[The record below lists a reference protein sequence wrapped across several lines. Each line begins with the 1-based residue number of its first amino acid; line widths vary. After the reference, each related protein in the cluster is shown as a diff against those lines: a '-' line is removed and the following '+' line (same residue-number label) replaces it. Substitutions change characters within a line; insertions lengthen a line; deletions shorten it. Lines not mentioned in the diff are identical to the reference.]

1 MFDRFTQMIR
11 DNGDKPT
18 PGMVKQIIDEH
29 KPLAQAM
36 KAQYQRYR
44 GAADGVPIYSRVVP
58 TTSSKVD
65 NRLANDWMGEVI
77 DTKTGYMAGVPIE
90 ISIDQTSKDAD
101 KVKEFIDTFKKMNS
115 FDDLTAENI
124 KMSSICGYDS
134 ALVYVDKAGDMRVMR
149 MDPWECC
156 HITETEIT
164 NPTYGLRYYTQ
175 SDGRVRAD
183 FYNDTGM
190 TVFISGRGG
199 SRFTED
205 PTQYKPHN
213 ADYCPLY
220 GIPNNAELLGDCDK
234 ILTLIDAYD
243 RSNSDFNSEIE
254 QFRLA
259 YFLFYGVMP
268 DKELID
274 EMVKTGAIHIPSSM
288 RDDSPNKIEYLTKQ
302 LNHAA
307 IDSHLDRLEANII
320 RFAKHVNFT
329 DAAFGGDL
337 TGPAMRH
344 KMFMLEAKSKTME
357 RKHQA
362 SLLHLF
368 KVLGS
373 MLRKAEIKN
382 FDYTKLDF
390 KYSRNIPVNVKDEV
404 ETAKLTLGI
413 TSLYTTL
420 SAMPSLIADPLEEL
434 ERIELEKGEV
444 EIDIDDPD
452 KLTQTVTA
460 KIASNAGLEN
470 DQGDG
475 SGVAGGAA

>member
-1 MFDRFTQMIR
+1 MIR
-11 DNGDKPT
+11 DNGHKPT
-18 PGMVKQIIDEH
+18 PLMVKQIIDEH

-36 KAQYQRYR
+36 KLQYQRYK
-44 GAADGVPIYSRVVP
+44 GAEDGVPIYSRILP

-65 NRLANDWMGEVI
+65 NRLAHDWMGEII
-77 DTKTGYMAGVPIE
+77 DTKSGYLAGVPIE
-90 ISIDQTSKDAD
+90 ISVDQNAKGAEEIKS
-101 KVKEFIDTFKKMNS
+101 FIDTFKKMNS
-115 FDDLTAENI
+115 FDDFTAENI
-124 KMSSICGYDS
+124 KVAAICGYDS
-134 ALVYVDKAGDMRVMR
+134 ALVYVDKAGDKRVIR
-149 MDPWECC
+149 MEPWECC
-156 HITETEIT
+156 HITENEIT
-164 NPTYGLRYYTQ
+164 SPAYGLRYYTQ
-175 SDGRVRAD
+175 SDGRIRAD
-183 FYNDTGM
+183 FYNDTGII
-190 TVFISGRGG
+190 VFISGKGG

-205 PTQYKPHN
+205 ESQYRPHN

-234 ILTLIDAYD
+234 ILSLIDAYD

-259 YFLFYGVMP
+259 YFLFYGVIP
-268 DKELID
+268 DQEIID
-274 EMVKTGAIHIPSSM
+274 EMIKTGAIYIPSSV

-320 RFAKHVNFT
+320 RFGKHVNFT

-344 KMFMLEAKSKTME
+344 KMFMLEAKSKIME

-373 MLRKAEIKN
+373 MLRKADIKD

-390 KYSRNIPVNVKDEV
+390 KYTRNVPVNIKDEV
-404 ETAKLTLGI
+404 ETAKSTLGM
-413 TSLYTTL
+413 TSRYTTF
-420 SAMPSLIADPLEEL
+420 SAMPSLIPDPLEEIERMRL
-434 ERIELEKGEV
+434 EEEENEV
-444 EIDIDDPD
+444 EVDIDNPD
-452 KLTQTVTA
+452 KTIQTGTA
-460 KIASNAGLEN
+460 RITKAAGAEN

-475 SGVAGGAA
+475 SGVAGGSV